1 MIEMQNTDYKICNRC
16 IMDTTDPDI
25 EFDEHGVCNHCKNYE
40 IKVASE
46 LIPDELKKTQL
57 DEFIDKVKCSGKGRK
72 YDCIVGISGGV
83 DSSYVALL
91 AKGFGLR
98 TLLVHLDN
106 GWNSD
111 IAVKNVKNIAKNTG
125 FDLYTHVIDWSEFRD
140 LQRSLFAASVVD
152 IELATDHAIKAVIFK
167 VAAKFGVKY
176 LLNGGN
182 VITEAIMPVTWR
194 HTKVDKSNLNDIH
207 KKFGKTKLKTY
218 PMAGII
224 KQQFYK
230 RFYGI
235 ENVKILNYINFVR
248 NDVINRLVNELE
260 WEEYGGK
267 HHESVFTRFYQGYI
281 LPEKFNIDKRRC
293 HYSNLICAGQM
304 LRDDA
309 LERMKL
315 SPYDEKMLNSDKE
328 FLIKKLRF
336 TEPEFDEYIKAPRVS
351 HYDYKSDESLIEFLL
366 GVRKQLGLD
375 K

>member
-1 MIEMQNTDYKICNRC
+1 MLNTDYKVCTRC

-25 EFDEHGVCNHCKNYE
+25 EFDEQGVCNHCKNYE
-40 IKVASE
+40 KKVVSE
-46 LIPDELKKTQL
+46 LIPDELKGSQL
-57 DEFIDKVKCSGKGRK
+57 TEFVAKVKQKGKGKK

-91 AKGFGLR
+91 AKDLGLR

-140 LQRSLFAASVVD
+140 IQRSLFAASVVD

-182 VITEAIMPVTWR
+182 VITEAIMPVSWR
-194 HTKVDKSNLNDIH
+194 HTKADKSNLNDIH
-207 KKFGKTKLKTY
+207 KKFGETKLRTY

-224 KQQFYK
+224 KQQLYK
-230 RFYGI
+230 RLYGI

-248 NDVINRLVNELE
+248 KDVIHRLITELE

-281 LPEKFNIDKRRC
+281 LPKKFNIDKRRC
-293 HYSNLICAGQM
+293 HYSNLVCAGQ
-304 LRDDA
+304 LSRDDA

-315 SPYDEKMLNSDKE
+315 SPYSEEMLKADKE
-328 FLIKKLRF
+328 FLIKKLQF
-336 TEPEFDEYIKAPRVS
+336 TEAEFEAYIKAPRVS

-366 GVRKQLGLD
+366 IMRKKLGMG
-375 K
+375 